1 MRVESAPPMRRRIS
15 TLTAVHLGLATLL
28 GGAAWGAGLL
38 GAPTPAAVPFAAAI
52 AIVGSLQMNVELG
65 RHACWV
71 TMVEAVVVAML
82 LHLTPAGV
90 VAAVVLGEALVC
102 AWQRQPPS
110 KLFYNVGSA
119 AAAAIVAAL
128 VFDGLRADAA
138 TDGATWVAAL
148 VAACCYATSTHA
160 STSAVLAVVEGRRFA
175 TVVAASL
182 APVAIASV
190 ISATIGL
197 VAVMLAAVSPV
208 AVLLVVPLLVVMV
221 AETRRVATHRAEH
234 LRFERLYAA
243 SSRTGGLT
251 GLPEVMGA
259 LAEEARSLVTGAVG
273 VCCTQGG
280 DGSWTGVV
288 VEGDGA
294 VPAPAA
300 AVTALIALAGSGTAG
315 ANTTE
320 LANDLVPA
328 SIRALLPSMESLLV
342 SRSADGAAAAPVV
355 LGVLRRLAGDDGDGA
370 RARAEVLG
378 AFIGH
383 AALIVANA
391 RLYADVEAA
400 LAHQVDLNRQKDD
413 FVSAVSHEL
422 RTPLA
427 AMIGSVLTLQRM
439 EDRLRP
445 DQRVTL
451 MDLAFR
457 QAKRLQ
463 RLIEELLTLATVEN
477 GERPRA
483 DELVSLEQMVDDI
496 AGELRTQRAGEQLP
510 AIRFADA
517 GASAGSVRT
526 SEQKLRQVL
535 SNLIENACK
544 YAPGGAIDVRVERHF
559 DTVDLLVVDRGPGI
573 PEADRE
579 RVFERFVQ
587 LDQTSTRSQGGTGLG
602 LYLCRQVAVLL
613 GGTLALSEAPG
624 GGCCFTLTL
633 PAAPGDVPTDDRM
646 VDDEGRLAGADS
658 GTGVGR

>member
-1 MRVESAPPMRRRIS
+1 MRRRIFA
-15 TLTAVHLGLATLL
+15 LTAIHLGLAAVLAAAASSVGML
-28 GGAAWGAGLL
+28 G
-38 GAPTPAAVPFAAAI
+38 PPALAVLPFAAAI

-82 LHLTPAGV
+82 LHLTPSGV
-90 VAAVVLGEALVC
+90 VLGAVLGEALVC
-102 AWQRQPPS
+102 AWQRQAPS
-110 KLFYNVGSA
+110 KLVYNVGSA
-119 AAAAIVAAL
+119 ATAAMLSVLVFNSLRGETVTGGATLVAAL
-128 VFDGLRADAA
+128 G
-138 TDGATWVAAL
+138 
-148 VAACCYATSTHA
+148 AACCYATATHA

-175 TVVAASL
+175 SVFTASL
-182 APVAIASV
+182 APVGIASV

-197 VAVMLAAVSPV
+197 VAMVLAAVSPA
-208 AVLLVVPLLVVMV
+208 AVVLVVPLLVVMV

-251 GLPEVMGA
+251 SLPEVMGT

-273 VCCTQGG
+273 LCCTMGG
-280 DGSWTGVV
+280 DGVWSGVV
-288 VEGDGA
+288 VEDDKVA
-294 VPAPAA
+294 PAPAA
-300 AVTALIALAGSGTAG
+300 AISAILALAGSGTG
-315 ANTTE
+315 TANTAE
-320 LANDLVPA
+320 LASDVVPA
-328 SIRALLPSMESLLV
+328 EVRALLPSMESLV
-342 SRSADGAAAAPVV
+342 VARSADGAAATPIL
-355 LGVLRRLAGDDGDGA
+355 LGVLRQLSADDGAGA
-370 RARAEVLG
+370 RAQVLG

-383 AALIVANA
+383 AALTVANA

-427 AMIGSVLTLQRM
+427 AMIGSVLTLRRM

-451 MDLAFR
+451 TDLAFR

-483 DELVSLEQMVDDI
+483 DELVNLEPMVDDI
-496 AGELRTQRAGEQLP
+496 AAELRSQRVGEELP
-510 AIRFADA
+510 MIRFSDA
-517 GASAGSVRT
+517 GSGSIRT
-526 SEQKLRQVL
+526 SAEKLRQVL

-544 YAPGGAIDVRVERHF
+544 YAPGSAIDVKVERHG
-559 DTVDLLVVDRGPGI
+559 DTVKVLVADGGPGI
-573 PEADRE
+573 QATDRE

-613 GGTLALSEAPG
+613 GGTLTLSDTAG
-624 GGCCFTLTL
+624 GGCSFILTL
-633 PAAPGDVPTDDRM
+633 PAAPGGVVRD
-646 VDDEGRLAGADS
+646 GRLVDEEGERAAATTSMGAG
-658 GTGVGR
+658 R